1 MNHEKLLFY
10 IISLFMFWGF
20 WSWFVFL
27 NSLSV
32 LWFSFVFFLYV
43 FPLWDV
49 YFCFGICISVFWYFF
64 SVLGLLYP
72 FLLHWRHPKKKETVF
87 ALCFRLL
94 NVASGA
100 INYPARIGIHFYAWC
115 TKNSSR
121 KEIRSFHNTENS
133 YCITLKRTMHNIN
146 NIITWNFQGA
156 VKPPVGDH
164 CKG

>member
-10 IISLFMFWGF
+10 IISLFLFWGF

-32 LWFSFVFFLYV
+32 LWFSFVFFCT
-43 FPLWDV
+43 
-49 YFCFGICISVFWYFF
+49 CFRFGMFI
-64 SVLGLLYP
+64 SVLGFV
-72 FLLHWRHPKKKETVF
+72 FLFSGSVFLFWVCCILFLHWQHPKKRETVF

-94 NVASGA
+94 FVASGA
-100 INYPARIGIHFYAWC
+100 INYRARIGVHFYAWC
-115 TKNSSR
+115 TKNSAR

-133 YCITLKRTMHNIN
+133 YCTTLKRIMHNIN

>member
-10 IISLFMFWGF
+10 IISLFLFWGF

-32 LWFSFVFFLYV
+32 LYFFVRVSALGCLFL
-43 FPLWDV
+43 FWDL
-49 YFCFGICISVFWYFF
+49 YFCFLVVFFCVGFAVFF
-64 SVLGLLYP
+64 
-72 FLLHWRHPKKKETVF
+72 FLHWRHPKKRETVF
-87 ALCFRLL
+87 ELCFRLL
-94 NVASGA
+94 FVANGA
-100 INYPARIGIHFYAWC
+100 INYRARIGIHFYAWY

-133 YCITLKRTMHNIN
+133 YCTTLKRTMDNIN